1 MEIIWKEVVIMKRIT
16 AGFNRIAVNGIVFFA
31 RPLALSRSA
40 M

>member
-1 MEIIWKEVVIMKRIT
+1 MKRI
-16 AGFNRIAVNGIVFFA
+16 AGRFNRTAVNGIVFFA